1 MNDIS
6 VQVQEDQQQPT
17 GVMQLLSA
25 AIANNIDPASMSK
38 LYDLHERMAA
48 QAAKEAFRN
57 AMTRFQASCPS
68 IGKDRSGYN
77 DAYRYATLE
86 HIADTIRQPLADV
99 GLSYTFNA
107 SQAGDEITTTCT
119 VHHVGGHSESS
130 TFTAAATGGT
140 KMMNVTQVR
149 ASALSYGRR
158 YALTMA
164 LGLVIREED
173 DDGHDSSPPAAP
185 AARTD
190 APVTQPRSDRV
201 TAAQCSN
208 LLQTWKEM
216 LGANGITPTEEMWV
230 TLVTEVTDIP
240 ADKVRHANNW
250 KTSDLQAVAA
260 RIQVPF

>member
-1 MNDIS
+1 MTEII
-6 VQVQEDQQQPT
+6 VQGDQQQPT

-25 AIANNIDPASMSK
+25 AIANNIDPASMAK

-57 AMTRFQASCPS
+57 AMTQFQSICPS
-68 IGKDRSGYN
+68 IGKDKDGYKG
-77 DAYRYATLE
+77 AYRYATLE

-130 TFTAAATGGT
+130 TFVALAAGT
-140 KMMNVTQVR
+140 NMMNVTQMR

-158 YALTMA
+158 YALVMA
-164 LGLVIREED
+164 LGIVIREED
-173 DDGHDSSPPAAP
+173 DDGSASAPPAAP
-185 AARTD
+185 AARAD

-201 TAAQCSN
+201 TAAQCKS
-208 LLQTWKEM
+208 LYTTWAEM
-216 LGANGITPTEEMWV
+216 LAANGMKPTDADWV
-230 TLVTEVTDIP
+230 KLVTECTNIP
-240 ADKVRHANNW
+240 ADKVFKSDHWTVA
-250 KTSDLQAVAA
+250 DLQTVAS